1 MTDQELKVDNA
12 KRADIA
18 ATAYAVKKLRDM
30 QAFKD
35 LGPVEQEEK
44 IQSKKDEVRL
54 RCIQD
59 GNHASIV
66 QQHLGIG
73 EGGGAY
79 AVWDDNNQDWET
91 IEKVQLEVE
100 TQTEASTKR
109 VEELAFTI
117 WCCKW
122 STAYK
127 STLKLL
133 NKVNTDPDFLK
144 NLPPAIG
151 KETGIYY
158 EKTPPHLYFTK
169 LQLAI
174 WRNFASWNFE
184 DGQVSLPGHAKWYPD
199 GYDTTQYGFQLD
211 SDATGV
217 FKAWEMLREEAEP
230 VDFKWILPSEDR
242 LFLLPPT
249 KESEEFLARF
259 YGM

>member
-1 MTDQELKVDNA
+1 MVGKCKDPTEKSTNQNTKRVQNRRNNMTDQELKVDNA
-12 KRADIA
+12 KRADIS

-54 RCIQD
+54 RRIQD

-79 AVWDDNNQDWET
+79 AVWDDNNQAWET
-91 IEKVQLEVE
+91 EDEADEVVQEAVWRADKLANGIGINEIEKVQLEVE

-109 VEELAFTI
+109 AEELAFTI
-117 WCCKW
+117 WRHKW

-127 STLKLL
+127 STLKLM

-144 NLPPAIG
+144 NLPPAID
-151 KETGIYY
+151 KETG
-158 EKTPPHLYFTK
+158 
-169 LQLAI
+169 
-174 WRNFASWNFE
+174 
-184 DGQVSLPGHAKWYPD
+184 
-199 GYDTTQYGFQLD
+199 
-211 SDATGV
+211 
-217 FKAWEMLREEAEP
+217 
-230 VDFKWILPSEDR
+230 
-242 LFLLPPT
+242 
-249 KESEEFLARF
+249 
-259 YGM
+259 